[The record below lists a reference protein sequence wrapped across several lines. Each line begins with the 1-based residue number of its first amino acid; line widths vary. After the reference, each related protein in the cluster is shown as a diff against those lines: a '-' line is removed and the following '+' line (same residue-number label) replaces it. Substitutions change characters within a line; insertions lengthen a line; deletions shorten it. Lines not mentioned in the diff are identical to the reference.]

1 MFLVGRVLV
10 WTGGTIALVAFPLA
24 MWQATGEARWT
35 AALTA
40 VETAPYLL
48 LGLPAGALADRLPR
62 RSVMGWSGIAAAVPV
77 ALLAWQGSPGPVA
90 LIVVSVASS
99 SFFVLA
105 DAAGFGL
112 LPELVERE
120 RIADAVARST
130 AASTI
135 VTVAGPAVAGVL
147 LAAAGVRW
155 ALVVDAAA
163 VVAGSALLLALP
175 RGRTADDLAGRH
187 AGTRELVLEGLRF
200 IRGHHLVRTLTLVGI
215 GNSLAGGVL
224 LGLLVPVVSGRHGG
238 DGSGAVGL
246 AYSALGVGTFLS
258 TLLLPWVSKRVQP
271 GLVTLV
277 GLTGVAAGIVLWALV
292 PGPVA
297 GLVVL
302 VAYQLAASTV
312 ILNGITIRHLA
323 TPENM
328 QARVNT
334 TARMIAWGGQ
344 PVGAAVAGALVD
356 PLGQRT
362 MLLLAAGTVVL
373 TVGLA
378 WRSPL
383 LEAGRRLHETS

>member
-1 MFLVGRVLV
+1 M
-10 WTGGTIALVAFPLA
+10 
-24 MWQATGEARWT
+24 
-35 AALTA
+35 
-40 VETAPYLL
+40 
-48 LGLPAGALADRLPR
+48 
-62 RSVMGWSGIAAAVPV
+62 
-77 ALLAWQGSPGPVA
+77 
-90 LIVVSVASS
+90 
-99 SFFVLA
+99 
-105 DAAGFGL
+105 
-112 LPELVERE
+112 
-120 RIADAVARST
+120 
-130 AASTI
+130 
-135 VTVAGPAVAGVL
+135 
-147 LAAAGVRW
+147 RW